1 MALDRR
7 ANLRIFFPFSRTSYM
22 ILPSSS
28 LIFHP
33 PLLYSSNNVS
43 IFVTTSWIA
52 FVIQD
57 SPCPPCSFKTDWL
70 SLSRLLSASCHKL
83 RGELPISVAVGW
95 RADGMMGFEPWVEAV
110 DSELCW
116 SAVADEP
123 EADSCF
129 WTFWSF
135 ESGNLAFF
143 DFRENFHSCTIV
155 WMYSQLVTREGV
167 QGTWSGVQ
175 NAATNENWH
184 IDKGNKPA
192 DIMQVDWD
200 SVGRKFKWII
210 MLTVVRG

>member
-1 MALDRR
+1 MPRMISNRSERMTKDKWECWYKAWHLQYPVGSNLTPESMMALDRR

-83 RGELPISVAVGW
+83 RGELSISVAVGW
-95 RADGMMGFEPWVEAV
+95 RADGMMGFEPWVEASRDCHPV
-110 DSELCW
+110 VLQIGPWGLLPRPWVANHEQTQHRCIHM
-116 SAVADEP
+116 AVHP
-123 EADSCF
+123 RLRNKV
-129 WTFWSF
+129 
-135 ESGNLAFF
+135 NLPK
-143 DFRENFHSCTIV
+143 
-155 WMYSQLVTREGV
+155 Y
-167 QGTWSGVQ
+167 
-175 NAATNENWH
+175 
-184 IDKGNKPA
+184 
-192 DIMQVDWD
+192 
-200 SVGRKFKWII
+200 
-210 MLTVVRG
+210 